1 MTNVINAGNMS
12 NGTNAMRSSVKL
24 GTNDRATNQPASIP
38 AQVRNSKNTRRP
50 MAGRMDA
57 HCFIRPRI

>member
-1 MTNVINAGNMS
+1 MTKVIKA
-12 NGTNAMRSSVKL
+12 GTNKSGTNSMRCSVKL
-24 GTNDRATNQPASIP
+24 GRRDLATYQPEIVA
-38 AQVRNSKNTRRP
+38 AHVRNSKNNNRP